1 MENIYEFKNTKLE
14 KASVELKAIAY
25 DVLTSL
31 DNDQDRNNWVNLI
44 NQVTNTLENIDSN
57 KKIEIKETT
66 KNEVNKTEEKEV
78 ITEEEATENSQI
90 EDHQEVTKQEEA
102 ELPQQPKQFIKTSKK
117 ESKAIMVR
125 PNQLQNLK
133 NSKEEQEN
141 ILADLGVFPKSSKK
155 EIKVVKQEVTP
166 QIPDDVERKIE
177 DLTVKANIYYNEG
190 ETEKAQELYDEI
202 KELNKKYKSA

>member
-1 MENIYEFKNTKLE
+1 MEKVTIYTDGACSGNPGPGGWGVILMHNE
-14 KASVELKAIAY
+14 
-25 DVLTSL
+25 
-31 DNDQDRNNWVNLI
+31 
-44 NQVTNTLENIDSN
+44 N
-57 KKIEIKETT
+57 KKELSGGIKDTT
-66 KNEVNKTEEKEV
+66 NNEVNKTEEKEV
-78 ITEEEATENSQI
+78 ITEEEATENNQV
-90 EDHQEVTKQEEA
+90 EDHQEVTKQEEV

-141 ILADLGVFPKSSKK
+141 ILDDLGVFPKSSKK

>member
-1 MENIYEFKNTKLE
+1 
-14 KASVELKAIAY
+14 
-25 DVLTSL
+25 
-31 DNDQDRNNWVNLI
+31 
-44 NQVTNTLENIDSN
+44 
-57 KKIEIKETT
+57 
-66 KNEVNKTEEKEV
+66 
-78 ITEEEATENSQI
+78 
-90 EDHQEVTKQEEA
+90 
-102 ELPQQPKQFIKTSKK
+102 
-117 ESKAIMVR
+117 MVR